1 MNKDFLLNDS
11 KVFCMFP
18 WVHLKATPK
27 GDVYPCCSNDYTDPV
42 GSTKTNTLTEIFNS
56 DKMKE
61 LRLDMLN
68 ERPNKICDFCYKHEE
83 AGPFSFRNY
92 SKEQFASRFDEIV
105 PTTQEDGTV
114 DEFKMRY
121 FDIRF
126 SNICNFKC
134 RTCGSEFSSK
144 WGEEMKKNFDPKHP
158 VLIHVDDNKGDV
170 LSEVLE
176 HIEHID
182 LAYFAGGEPLLSEYH
197 WYMLSKLV
205 ENNRCKEVELRYSS
219 NCSTLRYK
227 DKNILDY
234 WKQFKSVVV
243 IASVDEVHER
253 FNYIRWPGDWKA
265 ISKNLKKIQE
275 SFEQLGNENEMTH
288 MLVYSPVISSLNAHR
303 LKEILQEIIDKQAY
317 QFSIAQDNNVL
328 FEYFL
333 FCNLLR
339 NPNHLSIINMPQEHW
354 EMVERTLDEFQNWY
368 CNTVI
373 NESDYRIVK
382 TEMLIEGINK
392 VKELRK
398 MNQQDMEF
406 FDQPTEDYLK
416 HMREYSNMDRVRG
429 TDFMKTFPELGW
441 LYK

>member
-18 WVHLKATPK
+18 WVHLNATPK

-182 LAYFAGGEPLLSEYH
+182 LAYFAGGEPLITEEHYV
-197 WYMLSKLV
+197 MLEEMIRKG
-205 ENNRCKEVELRYSS
+205 RTDI
-219 NCSTLRYK
+219 TLRYNTNAS
-227 DKNILDY
+227 NIKYKKHDVLDLWKHFKKVELSCSVDHYGERAEWLRKGTDWGVVESNLLIFRDLDY
-234 WKQFKSVVV
+234 VSFQMNTVFS
-243 IASVDEVHER
+243 I
-253 FNYIRWPGDWKA
+253 FNYSTITEFYDYLTSKGIVQTEDWYHSLYLAVHPDYYSAKSLPKDLKIAAGNKA
-265 ISKNLKKIQE
+265 LNWAHKHQDDKTCIPNLMKDAVN
-275 SFEQLGNENEMTH
+275 F
-288 MLVYSPVISSLNAHR
+288 
-303 LKEILQEIIDKQAY
+303 
-317 QFSIAQDNNVL
+317 AQDSHEWANVKSK
-328 FEYFL
+328 FMG
-333 FCNLLR
+333 
-339 NPNHLSIINMPQEHW
+339 HVTSIDRIRGENFW
-354 EMVERTLDEFQNWY
+354 EV
-368 CNTVI
+368 
-373 NESDYRIVK
+373 
-382 TEMLIEGINK
+382 
-392 VKELRK
+392 
-398 MNQQDMEF
+398 
-406 FDQPTEDYLK
+406 
-416 HMREYSNMDRVRG
+416 
-429 TDFMKTFPELGW
+429 FPELNS
-441 LYK
+441 LRDLEE